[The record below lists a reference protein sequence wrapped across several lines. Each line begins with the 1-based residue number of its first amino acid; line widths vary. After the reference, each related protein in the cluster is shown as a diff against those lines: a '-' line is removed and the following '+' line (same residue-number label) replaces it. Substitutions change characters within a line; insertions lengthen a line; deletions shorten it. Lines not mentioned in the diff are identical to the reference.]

1 MINSKPI
8 NLTKLVVSSFNP
20 FAKGGPVIQVVVS
33 SYLLDAS
40 KQTHDQSSLVVY
52 YSADLM
58 LGRLL
63 SFREGLFFEGR
74 LQEYQFLATWPTHPP
89 PAIRISCF
97 RIPKRPRMKLLQ
109 WRSEWFTARFFETKQ
124 HLQAD
129 HQICL
134 NHATSSGENLTSAHS
149 KLSFF
154 RATSVPWSKQSH
166 VEPRPKAIGGT
177 ESMFHDVSTWKGGGE
192 HWEKIPIPSMRQRAV
207 YLHEWLFFYGKCR
220 WIFYR
225 WMLWDQYLKAST

>member
-1 MINSKPI
+1 
-8 NLTKLVVSSFNP
+8 
-20 FAKGGPVIQVVVS
+20 
-33 SYLLDAS
+33 
-40 KQTHDQSSLVVY
+40 
-52 YSADLM
+52 M

-74 LQEYQFLATWPTHPP
+74 LQVYQFLATWPTHPP

-97 RIPKRPRMKLLQ
+97 RIPKRPGMELLQ

-129 HQICL
+129 HQIYL

-149 KLSFF
+149 KLFF
-154 RATSVPWSKQSH
+154 CSEQLLSHDQSKVMWNLVRRLSE
-166 VEPRPKAIGGT
+166 EPRAFST
-177 ESMFHDVSTWKGGGE
+177 MFQHG
-192 HWEKIPIPSMRQRAV
+192 RAEV
-207 YLHEWLFFYGKCR
+207 NTGKRSPYHPWDERHIYLHEWLVLYGKCR